1 VDLPRI
7 LGLYRAGRL
16 PLDVLLGE
24 RYTLDGVDDAYR
36 ALRAGSTGRAVVL
49 PS

>member
-7 LGLYRAGRL
+7 LGLNLAGRL

-24 RYTLDGVDDAYR
+24 RYPLARVDDAYR
-36 ALRAGSTGRAVVL
+36 ALRAGASGRGVVL
-49 PS
+49 PT